1 MKPKAPKSATD
12 RYKDAIERAI
22 NSKIERLEAGAKSR
36 NGNSELA
43 DERTAAV
50 RVNRMRAEMLLARAR
65 GELIE
70 KRLALLQVSY
80 LLTVFRQRVLT
91 EPSSLARRLVDGGFV
106 AEQRRT
112 EVQEM
117 IKHDLCR
124 MLKDL
129 AHLPSQIADPN
140 WIKKI
145 DSDLREQVEG
155 DA

>member
-1 MKPKAPKSATD
+1 MAEVFHRYLGKDGKMPKLSAQ
-12 RYKDAIERAI
+12 ER
-22 NSKIERLEAGAKSR
+22 KEAARR
-36 NGNSELA
+36 NKLATELT

-65 GELIE
+65 NELIE

-91 EPSSLARRLVDGGFV
+91 EPSKLARRLVDGGFV
-106 AEQRRT
+106 AEECRT

-117 IKHDLCR
+117 IKHDLHA
-124 MLKDL
+124 MLKDP
-129 AHLPSQIADPN
+129 ANLPSQIADPN